1 MKTKHTKGEWQILW
15 HNYTH
20 FATIN
25 TSVLKRIC
33 ALEIHHHS
41 EITEQ
46 TANAKLI
53 AAAPELLEALDNF
66 IRAIDLCTSEE
77 GRKYMQKGRLE
88 VYDTLKNSLTYKTA
102 VEAIS
107 KATE

>member
-1 MKTKHTKGEWQILW
+1 METKHTKGEWQILW

-25 TSVLKRIC
+25 KDIKTRIC
-33 ALEIHHHS
+33 AVEIDSHKRLD
-41 EITEQ
+41 EV
-46 TANAKLI
+46 TANVKLI
-53 AAAPELLEALDNF
+53 AAAPELLSALDNF
-66 IRAIDLCTSEE
+66 IQCIDLCTSEE

-88 VYDTLKNSLTYKTA
+88 AYDTLKNSLTYKTA
-102 VEAIS
+102 INVIQ